1 MPVVEPEHLDVIVEA
16 LLRGEIAAIP
26 TDTVYGLAAR
36 ADDEFAVRR
45 LAESKGR
52 DPQQPIAVL
61 FDEVSVISSMIEQ
74 SDAFD
79 RLASFWP
86 GALTIVVRARPLAF
100 APALTPD
107 GTVGIRQPADDLA
120 REVIRRCGGVLAVT
134 SANRHGE
141 LPATSAEEV
150 VAIFG
155 GALLVLD
162 DGERRGVASTVV
174 DLAGDPPKVLRE
186 GPLTAAQLGLV

>member
-26 TDTVYGLAAR
+26 TDTIYGLAAR
-36 ADDEFAVRR
+36 ADDEIAVRR
-45 LAESKGR
+45 LAESKRR

-86 GALTIVVRARPLAF
+86 GALTIVVRARPRAF
-100 APALTPD
+100 ALALTPD

-141 LPATSAEEV
+141 LPATSVEEV

-155 GALLVLD
+155 GELHVLD
-162 DGERRGVASTVV
+162 GGERRGVASTVV
-174 DLAGDPPKVLRE
+174 DLTCAPPKVLRE
-186 GPLTAAQLGLV
+186 GSLTAAQLGLV